1 MCARGQAA
9 VEAGD
14 IDGAMAANSELHATI
29 TEMSG
34 NAVLGDLAGQVSR
47 RVRWHHTPVAR
58 RRGRASW
65 QEPAQP
71 PPSRRRRRRAPASF
85 GS

>member
-1 MCARGQAA
+1 M
-9 VEAGD
+9 
-14 IDGAMAANSELHATI
+14 
-29 TEMSG
+29 
-34 NAVLGDLAGQVSR
+34 
-47 RVRWHHTPVAR
+47 AR

-65 QEPAQP
+65 QKHAALIDAIAAGDADLAGEIMKNHTEQTRHLYISQFGEEEPAQP